1 MKFTLEQYNSNIQD
15 WYLDDFPVPS
25 NDNFMFELFN
35 LLPNRL
41 QGIALSW
48 SGSDSVF
55 REDVFKYLI
64 QICFQLT
71 VKEFYFRKLNLSAH
85 LSLEFIAN
93 KITEY
98 ENKS

>member
-15 WYLDDFPVPS
+15 WYLDDFTVPS

-41 QGIALSW
+41 QGTALSW

-55 REDVFKYLI
+55 RGGGL
-64 QICFQLT
+64 QIFNS
-71 VKEFYFRKLNLSAH
+71 NLFSV
-85 LSLEFIAN
+85 N
-93 KITEY
+93 
-98 ENKS
+98 N